1 MLMYR
6 KVNGKEENY
15 KFAKE
20 LIPTYLQNEVDE
32 ETEKMIAD
40 QKALEEKIL
49 ALKLKVYYKGEQKT
63 LNVKKNQ
70 SLSELI
76 RLSLVEHGI

>member
-40 QKALEEKIL
+40 
-49 ALKLKVYYKGEQKT
+49 
-63 LNVKKNQ
+63 
-70 SLSELI
+70 
-76 RLSLVEHGI
+76 

>member
-1 MLMYR
+1 MAEIVDQEELFKTFGGEGSGKSNTAYMLMYR

-32 ETEKMIAD
+32 ETETMIAD
-40 QKALEEKIL
+40 
-49 ALKLKVYYKGEQKT
+49 
-63 LNVKKNQ
+63 
-70 SLSELI
+70 
-76 RLSLVEHGI
+76 

>member
-76 RLSLVEHGI
+76 GLSLVEHGI